1 MNRMLMQEVFQ
12 GQKVKYMK
20 NYVKPRIRE
29 KNPDYAILYVRT
41 HELNSD
47 LPPERIAKPITDI
60 AKNTQS
66 KNLIVSVS
74 GALTGN
80 GNFNIKSIEVN
91 KELSIM
97 FDKKKLLFLNH
108 SNINRK
114 NHLHKSKPHLNR
126 NGYENKKNVMVIKKN
141 FIKNVY
147 A

>member
-29 KNPDYAILYVRT
+29 KNPDYAILHVRT

-47 LPPERIAKPITDI
+47 LLPERIAKPIIDI

-114 NHLHKSKPHLNR
+114 THLHKSKPHLNR